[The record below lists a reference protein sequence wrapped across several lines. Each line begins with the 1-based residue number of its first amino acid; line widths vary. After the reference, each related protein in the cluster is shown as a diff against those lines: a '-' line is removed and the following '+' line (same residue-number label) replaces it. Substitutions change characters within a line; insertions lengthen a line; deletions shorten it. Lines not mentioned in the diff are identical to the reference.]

1 MMGETVFKGVF
12 SSSHQRAPL
21 IPQPLGELLQLD
33 HLPLPGNRNYFPRPR
48 HGLVSIAPNK
58 TANTL
63 SEESGCKV
71 GQSIMM
77 GRAVAGQMEK
87 YAPSRTVKPTE
98 WLVCHRAVL
107 EIDPPHTELV
117 PLTLPCAH
125 THKSTHPCVHPHTS
139 NKGILHHMIC
149 TFIAHIID
157 LIF

>member
-12 SSSHQRAPL
+12 SRPHQRAPFL
-21 IPQPLGELLQLD
+21 PQPLGELLQLD
-33 HLPLPGNRNYFPRPR
+33 HLPLPRNRNYFPRPR
-48 HGLVSIAPNK
+48 HGLVSIAPNR
-58 TANTL
+58 TASTL
-63 SEESGCKV
+63 SEESSYKV

-98 WLVCHRAVL
+98 WLACHRAVL
-107 EIDPPHTELV
+107 EIDPHTHRAGAAHV
-117 PLTLPCAH
+117 PVC
-125 THKSTHPCVHPHTS
+125 THKSTHPCMHPHTS
-139 NKGILHHMIC
+139 NKGILHHVIC